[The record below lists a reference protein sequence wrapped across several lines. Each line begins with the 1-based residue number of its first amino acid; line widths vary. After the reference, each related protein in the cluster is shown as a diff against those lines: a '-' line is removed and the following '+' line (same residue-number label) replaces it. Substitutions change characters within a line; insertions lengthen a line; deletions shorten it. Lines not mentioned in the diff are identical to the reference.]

1 MAHEARIRVLHGR
14 TNCLSCNI
22 GDTYDEDG
30 EHHILPELPGG
41 SVEELRTLNT
51 TYQKGVMS
59 FWDSYRK
66 VFASVGITLYD
77 LRLYGK
83 WILSNMV
90 PSQRPAVLPFAN
102 GCRHTSPLTECFLQ
116 YYLGC
121 GQDDMQCNVIIKLV
135 DHGTDEHQIY
145 SRLSR
150 CEALYDPC
158 KFAGV
163 LPPTAILTS
172 PHGFSFVV
180 MPMWTTAY
188 RLRLQQLDTIR
199 QVFSFIR
206 CTLMGLSLLHTHRIA
221 HRDIDDSNIVTNW
234 FCYDNDWDHRLQR
247 ILEHCQTPDALYAL
261 FDFDLSIQLPAE
273 TSLKHC
279 RRPADEALI
288 GKSFYHPGDITMGE
302 SYYNPFAYDVAC
314 LANIFIFHFSE
325 AIPLVPLLAPL
336 FGKMTI
342 SPVANRFTA
351 EEALTFFR
359 EIEAACSP
367 EVLDGNIVLKA
378 SEEALD
384 DPNVYWARV
393 SPDMQRR
400 WQSHRPML
408 PTRTIRLLRWA
419 MCNTFV
425 WRTVVY
431 VRDLLYI

>member
-22 GDTYDEDG
+22 GGTFDDEDG

-41 SVEELRTLNT
+41 SVEGLRSITT
-51 TYQKGVMS
+51 TYKTGVVS

-66 VFASVGITLYD
+66 MLASVGITLYD
-77 LRLYGK
+77 FTPYG
-83 WILSNMV
+83 WEISTI
-90 PSQRPAVLPFAN
+90 SVLPF
-102 GCRHTSPLTECFLQ
+102 
-116 YYLGC
+116 YLGC
-121 GQDDMQCNVIIKLV
+121 GQDDMQRNVIIKLV

-163 LPPTAILTS
+163 LPPTAILSS

-359 EIEAACSP
+359 EIEAACSVVFGP
-367 EVLDGNIVLKA
+367 
-378 SEEALD
+378 
-384 DPNVYWARV
+384 R
-393 SPDMQRR
+393 
-400 WQSHRPML
+400 
-408 PTRTIRLLRWA
+408 IRY
-419 MCNTFV
+419 T
-425 WRTVVY
+425 
-431 VRDLLYI
+431 